1 MSEEEILNHVDA
13 GIDGYLMNIR
23 FQHSQFVLK
32 DCMSRQIHKLR
43 ELYRESRILRRNDTL
58 SSSEMLELE
67 QIINHFYPL
76 MHERA
81 VAAQMK
87 YNKEQTI
94 WTIRGTAADALIRK
108 AFSDVGVNV
117 EVQCQKYRAKVII
130 DLGGRKLQFYVGFKK
145 LEKEGA
151 LSEITSAVHDLLDA
165 ADIIGGN
172 IKIGR

>member
-1 MSEEEILNHVDA
+1 MSEEEILNYVA
-13 GIDGYLMNIR
+13 GSIDDYLMLIR
-23 FQHSQFVLK
+23 SGHGQFVLK

-58 SSSEMLELE
+58 SSREILELE
-67 QIINHFYPL
+67 QIINHFSPL
-76 MHERA
+76 MHKRA
-81 VAAQMK
+81 KAAQMK
-87 YNKEQTI
+87 YTKEQTI
-94 WTIRGTAADALIRK
+94 WMIRGTAADALIRK
-108 AFSDVGVNV
+108 ALSGVGLNA

-151 LSEITSAVHDLLDA
+151 LQEITSSVLDLLDA
-165 ADIIGGN
+165 ANRIGGD